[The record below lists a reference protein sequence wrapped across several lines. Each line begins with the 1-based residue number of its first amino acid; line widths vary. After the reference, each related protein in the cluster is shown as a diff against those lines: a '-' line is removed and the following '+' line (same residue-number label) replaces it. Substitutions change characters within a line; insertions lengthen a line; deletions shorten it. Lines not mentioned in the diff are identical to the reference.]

1 MTRIF
6 TLFLLLT
13 GLISTV
19 AAQSVIYKEDFEN
32 AGFTFEKFF
41 ITSMDGGIPSDTNT
55 WGIFAD
61 TAWILANPENDGNHV
76 ALATSAYSPAVAAN
90 DWLITPAITLGP
102 SSKLKWNAKSL
113 FGGNPENYSV
123 YISTS
128 NQSVSG
134 CEFNGSIFTINGE
147 SDSEFAEHIID
158 LAQSGYK
165 NQKIYIGFN
174 LNTTSGGGFLALDN
188 IEVSD
193 DSLTGPVALSFTVD
207 MTDFDALLSADSGF
221 VDIAGNFN
229 NWDGSDYRLTMSE
242 TDSNIYSISI
252 PGFFVGNELEF
263 RFRINGSWDA
273 DTVEFA
279 NGGLNRVWII
289 EKDRYFYSAKYNRQG
304 VVFGT
309 DDDDFIKELTIF
321 PNPVKDKIIIR
332 GLKNIAI
339 VNLYDTRGVLILQQ
353 QPSGD
358 SELKL
363 DLTGITKGIY
373 ILSFTDNKGKKAIRK
388 IIKQ

>member
-1 MTRIF
+1 M
-6 TLFLLLT
+6 
-13 GLISTV
+13 
-19 AAQSVIYKEDFEN
+19 
-32 AGFTFEKFF
+32 
-41 ITSMDGGIPSDTNT
+41 
-55 WGIFAD
+55 
-61 TAWILANPENDGNHV
+61 
-76 ALATSAYSPAVAAN
+76 
-90 DWLITPAITLGP
+90 
-102 SSKLKWNAKSL
+102 
-113 FGGNPENYSV
+113 
-123 YISTS
+123 
-128 NQSVSG
+128 
-134 CEFNGSIFTINGE
+134 
-147 SDSEFAEHIID
+147 
-158 LAQSGYK
+158 
-165 NQKIYIGFN
+165 GFN